1 MVSLFKIVIDIFQYL
16 HPMDRCISGL
26 TCKSWLETTNYR
38 TFTDDSSLN
47 FSNVTMQDNTLPARN
62 FLESFRTFPS
72 ISFTEV
78 EFNDCNLFW
87 KRLGEQVLNISFSLC
102 DIQEKRLVS
111 ILKQLPNL
119 EVLKIEGCRELFM
132 SGLFDSKKELLLNKV
147 HTLSLANN
155 RYLSDSLFNRI
166 VSLIPNL
173 EKLDISG
180 CHVSFHK
187 GLYRKFYPANSVDP
201 SESVLTFHFINQ
213 FIQRQ
218 ALKLKVLDFNNTLI
232 DGNTL
237 TMLSEVTDLELTV
250 KILKIQL

>member
-1 MVSLFKIVIDIFQYL
+1 MFFKPQIVIEIFQYL
-16 HPMDRCISGL
+16 HPMDRSIAGL
-26 TCKSWLETTNYR
+26 TCKNWLDTTNYSS
-38 TFTDDSSLN
+38 FTDDSSLN
-47 FSNVTMQDNTLPARN
+47 FSNITMQDNTLPARN
-62 FLESFRTFPS
+62 FLESFRAFPS
-72 ISFTEV
+72 ISFTDV

-87 KRLGEQVLNISFSLC
+87 QRHGEHVLNISFNMC

-132 SGLFDSKKELLLNKV
+132 SGLFDSKKELLLDKA
-147 HTLSLANN
+147 HSLSLANN
-155 RYLSDSLFNRI
+155 RYLTDSLFNRI
-166 VSLIPNL
+166 VSSIPNL
-173 EKLDISG
+173 EKLDISE
-180 CHVSFHK
+180 CHISFHK

-218 ALKLKVLDFNNTLI
+218 ALKLKVLNFNGTLI

-237 TMLSEVTDLELTV
+237 IMLSEITDLKLTV
-250 KILKIQL
+250 NITL